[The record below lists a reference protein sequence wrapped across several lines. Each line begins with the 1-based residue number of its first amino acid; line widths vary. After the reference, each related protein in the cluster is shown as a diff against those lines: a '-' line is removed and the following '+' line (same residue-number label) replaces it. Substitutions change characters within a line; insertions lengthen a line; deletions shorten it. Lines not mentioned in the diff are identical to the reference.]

1 MAQRDSRL
9 VGGVY
14 RMGQVIV
21 AGGMLTTCTAY
32 NHITNDV
39 VGLFIIDT
47 PPYFDARNSQQLL
60 QPLERRRAIDS
71 PHVIHIYDLG
81 LDGSRVYIA
90 TDPPR
95 GMTLRY
101 VLDTENIDFRRSLD
115 LTRQMTLG
123 VKALHE
129 HGISGLDLRP
139 QLITVDSIVVED
151 RVQLDDIGLRSML
164 RGMSYVASDRPDDIG
179 FLDPRYASPESISN
193 GTPGPASDVYQLG
206 LLFFELVTGRLPF
219 VGRNPAETGIMQ
231 STEPTPRLAQFK
243 HDAPSEFQEIVDRAL
258 AKNPSARYASAVE
271 LLAALNSLA
280 LSVQR
285 GATEVKRDEGPSTR
299 PGMTREMLKM
309 GKDISLESTMVEPL
323 RGAEDPIDAHGFLC
337 YEKDGVEVQRFPLTK
352 ADVIVGRTDPKRG
365 LTPDIDLTAL
375 DPNMTVSR
383 QHGRI
388 RYEGTFFY
396 VEDLKSRNKTRL
408 GELSLVPLKP
418 ELLQHGDVVSFGAVR
433 LVFKI
438 PGQPDVAPIKD
449 R

>member
-1 MAQRDSRL
+1 MAHRDSRF

-14 RMGQVIV
+14 RMGQVIG

-47 PPYFDARNSQQLL
+47 PPYFDARTVQQLL
-60 QPLERRRAIDS
+60 QPFEQRRTIDS

-81 LDGSRVYIA
+81 VDGSRIYIA

-101 VLDTENIDFRRSLD
+101 VLDNENIDFRRSLD
-115 LTRQMTLG
+115 LVRQMTLG

-129 HGISGLDLRP
+129 HGISNLDLRP

-151 RVQLDDIGLRSML
+151 RVQLDDIGLRAAL
-164 RGMSYVASDRPDDIG
+164 RGMGYVASERPDDIG
-179 FLDPRYASPESISN
+179 FLDPRYASPELIGN
-193 GTPGPASDVYQLG
+193 NTPGPASNIYQLG
-206 LLFFELVTGRLPF
+206 LLFFELITGRLPF

-231 STEPTPRLAQFK
+231 NTEPIPRLTQFK
-243 HDAPSEFQEIVDRAL
+243 HDAPAEFQGIVDRAL
-258 AKNPSARYASAVE
+258 AKNPTMRYASADD
-271 LLAALNSLA
+271 LLAALSSLTLA
-280 LSVQR
+280 QHR
-285 GATEVKRDEGPSTR
+285 GGTEVKREEGHSTK

-309 GKDISLESTMVEPL
+309 EKDISLESTEVHL
-323 RGAEDPIDAHGFLC
+323 LHGANSPSDAYAFLC
-337 YEKDGVEVQRFPLTK
+337 FEKDGKEVQRFPLTK
-352 ADVIVGRTDPKRG
+352 ADVVVGRTDPKRG
-365 LTPDIDLTAL
+365 LTPDIDLTPL

-396 VEDLKSRNKTRL
+396 IEDLKSRNKTRL

-418 ELLQHGDVVSFGAVR
+418 ELLQHGDIVSFGAVR